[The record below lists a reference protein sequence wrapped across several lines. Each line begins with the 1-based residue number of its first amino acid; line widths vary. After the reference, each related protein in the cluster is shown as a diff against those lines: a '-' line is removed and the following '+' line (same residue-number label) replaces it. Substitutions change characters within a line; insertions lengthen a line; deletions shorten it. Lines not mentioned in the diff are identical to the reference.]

1 MKYTS
6 ESITNLITDLQGED
20 ESARSLA
27 AFALVLLGDPAV
39 EPLAYLLD
47 HDSSEVRMRAA
58 WALGV
63 IGGPAVPMMI
73 KLIESENRRLRT
85 EAIRVLGVIG
95 EARTLNHLMAA
106 LTDLNIEVA
115 SRAAR
120 AIGKIGDTRAYHAL
134 LMALHH
140 PAPDVRYEACRA
152 LADLRL
158 SEAAPYLR
166 EVAENDTQQTS
177 WGVPVA
183 EMAQRAAD
191 DISHNTGK
199 ITMDAEFAR
208 ISKLLQQHAQKQQE
222 QADQEESG

>member
-1 MKYTS
+1 MVKLV
-6 ESITNLITDLQGED
+6 ESDN
-20 ESARSLA
+20 
-27 AFALVLLGDPAV
+27 
-39 EPLAYLLD
+39 
-47 HDSSEVRMRAA
+47 
-58 WALGV
+58 
-63 IGGPAVPMMI
+63 
-73 KLIESENRRLRT
+73 KRLRT

-106 LTDLNIEVA
+106 LTDPNTEIA

-134 LMALHH
+134 LTALHH
-140 PAPDVRYEACRA
+140 PNPDVRYEACRA

-166 EVAENDTQQTS
+166 EVTENDTQQTS

-183 EMAQRAAD
+183 DMARRAAD

-222 QADQEESG
+222 QADQDESD

>member
-6 ESITNLITDLQGED
+6 ESITNLIADLQRED

-39 EPLAYLLD
+39 EPLAHLLS
-47 HDSSEVRMRAA
+47 HENSEVRMRAA

-63 IGGPAVPMMI
+63 IGGPAVPAMI
-73 KLIESENRRLRT
+73 KLVESDSKRLRT

-106 LTDLNIEVA
+106 LTDSNAEIA

-134 LMALHH
+134 LTALHH
-140 PAPDVRYEACRA
+140 PDADVRYEACRA

-158 SEAAPYLR
+158 SESAPYLR
-166 EVAENDTQQTS
+166 EVAENDTELTS

-191 DISHNTGK
+191 DITHNTGK

-222 QADQEESG
+222 QADQDESD